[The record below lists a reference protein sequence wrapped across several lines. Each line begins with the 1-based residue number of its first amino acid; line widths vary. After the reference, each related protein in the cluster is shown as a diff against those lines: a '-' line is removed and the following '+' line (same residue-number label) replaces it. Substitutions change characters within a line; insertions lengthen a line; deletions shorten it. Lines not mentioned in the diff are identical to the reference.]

1 MSGEGRAFNQRL
13 KNGEGQTFVV
23 QIQIQAWTKVTCRTL
38 MNEFMLFVKLRLSEE
53 VDQYV
58 TKKKNRSVFC
68 LSSPRVSIRR
78 FFKDVCQDRR

>member
-1 MSGEGRAFNQRL
+1 
-13 KNGEGQTFVV
+13 
-23 QIQIQAWTKVTCRTL
+23 
-38 MNEFMLFVKLRLSEE
+38 MLFVELRLSEE

-78 FFKDVCQDRR
+78 FDLSRQAIKAKSQEDSEKHGINFWFSVEDVNFSL